1 MTRLVLFAM
10 IVAALVPSVTV
21 AQDTSSP
28 EAGAQSSRYLP
39 AATAFGTGWKQTDT
53 SGLQVPSDIFREGS
67 RGVYGGPNGARVAVL
82 VLLATDSRVAVRQS
96 WEEATKT
103 FDQYRY
109 SLAEHYDYTQSERL
123 DAMDPPSGCV
133 EAKRAEG
140 QDERF
145 GFTAGITLCAIDPDI
160 IVLAAASGDITKKT
174 GYAASDAVIE
184 SAIKAAGGAT

>member
-1 MTRLVLFAM
+1 MTRLVVLM
-10 IVAALVPSVTV
+10 LLVGVLVPSVTV
-21 AQDTSSP
+21 AQETPLP

-39 AATAFGTGWKQTDT
+39 KATAFGTDWKLTDT
-53 SGLQVPSDIFREGS
+53 TGLQVPSDIFREGS
-67 RGVYGGPNGARVAVL
+67 RAVYGGPNGARVAVL
-82 VLLATDSRVAVRQS
+82 VLLATDARVAVRQS

-109 SLAEHYDYTQSERL
+109 ALAEHYDYTQSERL

-145 GFTAGITLCAIDPDI
+145 GYTAGITLCAIDPDI
-160 IVLAAASGDITKKT
+160 IVLAAASGDVAKEN
-174 GYAASDAVIE
+174 GYSASDQVILA
-184 SAIKAAGGAT
+184 AIKAEATAS